1 MASSAILLRR
11 LTPSTKMLEVIQQV
25 LRYAPQAGKYLV
37 LLLFVL
43 NVGSWPLVWH
53 FRVFAAVIK
62 VRTQLAFLRLTH
74 TFSSKKRTD
83 AAFDAW
89 FEARLPI
96 GQHPFRTRW
105 YYTSWVSLDDGDFNL
120 HMSNSSYAKILDTA
134 RFRLALKAFPNLF
147 RCGAWIALAATH
159 YHFIREIPLFAR
171 YEVRTNIGAWDGKWV
186 SVLDI
191 SIRVLLRSP
200 PPPKNQNPNPT
211 KKNTAPAHHHPHTT
225 ENLLHLHLPSLKTPA
240 TPLESGAGT
249 PTEFTRL
256 ERGIANTESG
266 VTNGMPNGTQ
276 NGHGSQDPDAISRAL
291 LARAKAAQEEEEDG
305 AVVYTIIVSQLCFK
319 HGRITIPPAL
329 VLAAN
334 GFYAGPAESL
344 ANPNSNMNSNADTNT
359 TLNSNADTGRTKRE
373 APPHWPTVRALT
385 RQSTSTPSKRLPA
398 LTALFRGGWR
408 SVDGAAPSASTSGS
422 AETGAGE
429 GAGADAGGRW
439 WEAALAG
446 CEAERR
452 GRLVPFVGAESAV
465 RVSDGGERTGGL
477 CGGLEGV
484 RGLKA

>member
-120 HMSNSSYAKILDTA
+120 HMSNSSYAKVLDTA

-147 RCGAWIALAATH
+147 RSGAWIALAATH

-171 YEVRTNIGAWDGKWV
+171 YEVRTNIGAWDGKWIWFV
-186 SVLDI
+186 SRFVK
-191 SIRVLLRSP
+191 P
-200 PPPKNQNPNPT
+200 PSSSSSFS
-211 KKNTAPAHHHPHTT
+211 KKNSKSKSKSTAPAHPHHHHHDTSKTT
-225 ENLLHLHLPSLKTPA
+225 PTLLHLHLPSLKTPA

-256 ERGIANTESG
+256 ERGLANMESG

-291 LARAKAAQEEEEDG
+291 LARAKEEAQEEEEDG
-305 AVVYTIIVSQLCFK
+305 AVVYTIVVSQLCFK

-334 GFYAGPAESL
+334 GFYAGDNSESL
-344 ANPNSNMNSNADTNT
+344 GNPNSNIISNADTDK
-359 TLNSNADTGRTKRE
+359 DTNRTKRK

-385 RQSTSTPSKRLPA
+385 RQSTSTPSKRLPG

-408 SVDGAAPSASTSGS
+408 GVDGAAPSASALG
-422 AETGAGE
+422 GA

-446 CEAERR
+446 CEEERR

-465 RVSDGGERTGGL
+465 RVSDGAERSGGL